1 MYNIHIDNFIGGSV
15 EKLNAISVELH
26 RLADMQF
33 DGIKECFE
41 RMKQVLGHQMTDDEI
56 LDKLAVT
63 MQQVTGIT
71 YDTIKRQIAETKV
84 KIDSM
89 EKAIL
94 EEANV

>member
-1 MYNIHIDNFIGGSV
+1 M

-26 RLADMQF
+26 RMADMQLE
-33 DGIKECFE
+33 GIKECFE
-41 RMKQVLGHQMTDDEI
+41 HMKRVLGHQMTDDEI
-56 LDKLAVT
+56 LDKLAMT

>member
-1 MYNIHIDNFIGGSV
+1 M

-26 RLADMQF
+26 RMADMQF
-33 DGIKECFE
+33 EGIKECFE
-41 RMKQVLGHQMTDDEI
+41 HMKRVLGHQMTDDEI
-56 LDKLAVT
+56 LDKLAMT

>member
-1 MYNIHIDNFIGGSV
+1 M
-15 EKLNAISVELH
+15 EKLNAIRDELH
-26 RLADMQF
+26 RMADMQF

-89 EKAIL
+89 EKEIL
-94 EEANV
+94 EATNV